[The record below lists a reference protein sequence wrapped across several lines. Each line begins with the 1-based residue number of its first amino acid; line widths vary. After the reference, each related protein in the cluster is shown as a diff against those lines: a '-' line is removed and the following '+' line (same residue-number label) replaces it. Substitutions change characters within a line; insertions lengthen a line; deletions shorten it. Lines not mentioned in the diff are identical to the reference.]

1 MMMTD
6 EETLY
11 RFVVGEEI
19 AVFVPFYKPDE
30 NRTRLLTA
38 EPSVSPSTIIN
49 MYAKCKLS
57 KGCIC
62 KTRDS

>member
-38 EPSVSPSTIIN
+38 ERSVSPSIIN
-49 MYAKCKLS
+49 IYAKCKLS
-57 KGCIC
+57 KDCIC